1 MTKKDTAKIFIDEIY
16 SITPMRNYKTNEITY
31 DHIDEI
37 WSIDF
42 ADMINYKTK
51 QITKVRDIYS

>member
-1 MTKKDTAKIFIDEIY
+1 MT
-16 SITPMRNYKTNEITY
+16 NYKINKIIY

-51 QITKVRDIYS
+51 QKTKVIDIYIHHIR